1 MVVVLFVGLIL
12 VAILATFLHRRHRR
26 RVEATENPGPRP
38 DIGDWAPNP
47 HSVHDLRGFGNP
59 KASAADTE
67 KGKGKV
73 ADNAQLGSRT
83 ESKRLKKHVFA
94 RVRKI

>member
-12 VAILATFLHRRHRR
+12 VAILATFLHRRHQR
-26 RVEATENPGPRP
+26 RVAATENPGPRP
-38 DIGDWAPNP
+38 DLGDWAPSP
-47 HSVHDLRGFGNP
+47 HSVHDLRGFKHS
-59 KASAADTE
+59 KASAAELE

-83 ESKRLKKHVFA
+83 GSKRLKKHVFA
-94 RVRKI
+94 RVRNN